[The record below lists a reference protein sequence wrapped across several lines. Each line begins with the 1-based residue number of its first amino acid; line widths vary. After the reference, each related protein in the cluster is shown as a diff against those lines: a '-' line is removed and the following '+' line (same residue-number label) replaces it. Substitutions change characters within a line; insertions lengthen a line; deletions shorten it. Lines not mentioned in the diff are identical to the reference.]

1 MKLLVLLL
9 FAVTVTTLGFAYS
22 EGALRTFFQY
32 ACFGSLIVS
41 GVLLANGAT
50 D

>member
-9 FAVTVTTLGFAYS
+9 LSVTVTTLGFAYS

-32 ACFGSLIVS
+32 ACFGTLIVS
-41 GVLLANGAT
+41 GALLVTGAA